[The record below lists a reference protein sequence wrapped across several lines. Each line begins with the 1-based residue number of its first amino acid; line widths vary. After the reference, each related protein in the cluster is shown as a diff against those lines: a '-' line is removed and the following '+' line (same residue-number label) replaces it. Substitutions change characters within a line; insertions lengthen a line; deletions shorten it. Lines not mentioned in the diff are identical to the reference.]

1 MLGRKMQITD
11 YPSMH
16 LIAWFKFFFNVANES
31 WVELP
36 IQHYKD

>member
-16 LIAWFKFFFNVANES
+16 LMAWFKFFFYVANES
-31 WVELP
+31 WGELP